1 MMGEETIHVYVQFG
15 GSDHLVGRLWTH
27 GDGRRRS
34 ASFRYAES
42 WLTHEQRFEL
52 EPYLPLTEGT
62 QHTDS
67 GRELFASFSDCAP
80 DTWGRM
86 LIRRHEES
94 EARREARTPRRLG
107 EADYLLGV
115 SDIARQGALRFKRD
129 PQGNY
134 LAETAEEAIPPL
146 VTLPKLLVASQKV
159 SDGKESDRD
168 LRELLFPGSSLGGAR
183 PKASFVD
190 RRGELYI
197 AKFPKRD
204 DENNV
209 VLWEAV
215 ALTLAE
221 RAGLNVQR
229 WQLENVGKK
238 SVLLLKRF
246 DRCNRARIPF
256 ISAMTLLNA
265 HDGESGQYSYLDIA
279 DGIRRYG
286 ARAAA
291 DLRELWSRMLF
302 SVLIS
307 NTDDHLRNHGFLRLA
322 PQGWCLAPLYD
333 VNPSAFNVTH
343 LQLNIN
349 ETDNVA
355 SVPLVLSVADAFG
368 LTAVDAELILARQ
381 RKAVSTWQ
389 AVAKGFNL
397 PAPQIERMKQAFTR
411 PHAE

>member
-1 MMGEETIHVYVQFG
+1 MMSAETIYVYVQLG

-27 GDGRRRS
+27 GDGRRGS

-42 WLTHEQRFEL
+42 WLTHEQRFEI
-52 EPYLPLTEGT
+52 EPYLPPMEGT

-67 GRELFASFSDCAP
+67 GRELFASFLDCAP

-86 LIRRHEES
+86 LIRHHAER
-94 EARREARTPRRLG
+94 EARRAARTPRRLG
-107 EADYLLGV
+107 EVDYLLGV

-134 LAETAEEAIPPL
+134 LAEAAEGAIPPL
-146 VTLPKLLVASQKV
+146 VTLPRLLVASQKV
-159 SDGKESDRD
+159 LDGEESERD

-204 DENNV
+204 DEDNV

-221 RAGLNVQR
+221 RAGLNVQK
-229 WQLENVGKK
+229 WKLENVGGK

-246 DRCNRARIPF
+246 DRSGRIRVPF

-291 DLRELWSRMLF
+291 DLRELWSRILF

-307 NTDDHLRNHGFLRLA
+307 NTDDHLRNHGFLRLSS
-322 PQGWCLAPLYD
+322 QGWCLAPLYD
-333 VNPSAFNVTH
+333 VNPSAFNVTR
-343 LQLNIN
+343 LQFNIN
-349 ETDNVA
+349 ETDSA
-355 SVPLVLSVADAFG
+355 TSVPLVLSVADAFG
-368 LTAVDAELILARQ
+368 LTAADAELILARQ
-381 RKAVSTWQ
+381 RSAVSTWQ
-389 AVAKGFNL
+389 AAAKSFNL
-397 PAPQIERMKQAFTR
+397 PASQIERMRQAFTH
-411 PHAE
+411 PHAR